1 MDRYEAGKLSLTVHT
16 PYDVLPDPEDGQ
28 IPAACCL
35 PGIIMDLMVDNIA
48 GKKGHYGL
56 FGFIFSGT
64 KEKIYASREAGLC
77 SLSYRDEWMFAA
89 QDQEDVF

>member
-16 PYDVLPDPEDGQ
+16 PYDALPDPEDGQ

-48 GKKGHYGL
+48 GKKDTMAF
-56 FGFIFSGT
+56 FGFVFREP
-64 KEKIYASREAGLC
+64 KKIYASREARPLQFKLQG
-77 SLSYRDEWMFAA
+77 
-89 QDQEDVF
+89 